1 MCLSQPRRHGSELR
15 LRGPTL
21 SDRRRRSPRCPSRGE
36 PLPCPGR
43 LAQAR
48 TWPPRVVHPTSRTW
62 LGPPSVDRAQ
72 GHSLLAPRVASARS
86 PGVPAS
92 CPHAQTGGET
102 AGILQKAGE
111 WRSAPPAA
119 QAGTG
124 NPRSALESVVK
135 RLQKAAVPLWL
146 QGGDTGRAPPRKPR
160 LAARRAPLVAFP
172 AFPRCTRFHGNY
184 TKLHSSHML
193 FPSLRSNPD
202 SNPLRPDTVL
212 LVLSLIPLIWYIFI
226 LILLCCCL
234 LSSDVS

>member
-21 SDRRRRSPRCPSRGE
+21 SDRRRRSPGCPSRGE

-48 TWPPRVVHPTSRTW
+48 PWPPRVVHPTSRTW

-102 AGILQKAGE
+102 AGE

-124 NPRSALESVVK
+124 TPRSALGSVAK
-135 RLQKAAVPLWL
+135 RLQVCKRQRCRSGCRAGTR
-146 QGGDTGRAPPRKPR
+146 GGPR
-160 LAARRAPLVAFP
+160 LGNP
-172 AFPRCTRFHGNY
+172 ALLPREPRWW
-184 TKLHSSHML
+184 LSR
-193 FPSLRSNPD
+193 PSLDAPGFTATTRSYILPTCYF
-202 SNPLRPDTVL
+202 PLCEATP
-212 LVLSLIPLIWYIFI
+212 I
-226 LILLCCCL
+226 LIL
-234 LSSDVS
+234 

>member
-21 SDRRRRSPRCPSRGE
+21 SDRQWRSPGCPSRGE

-43 LAQAR
+43 LAHAR

-124 NPRSALESVVK
+124 NPRSALGSVAK
-135 RLQKAAVPLWL
+135 HLQKAAVPLWL
-146 QGGDTGRAPPRKPR
+146 QGRDTGPGPAWETPPCCQASP
-160 LAARRAPLVAFP
+160 AGGFP
-172 AFPRCTRFHGNY
+172 GLPSMHPVSRQLHEATFFPRVISLSAKQPRF
-184 TKLHSSHML
+184 
-193 FPSLRSNPD
+193 
-202 SNPLRPDTVL
+202 
-212 LVLSLIPLIWYIFI
+212 
-226 LILLCCCL
+226 
-234 LSSDVS
+234 

>member
-21 SDRRRRSPRCPSRGE
+21 SDRRRRSPGCPSRGE

-124 NPRSALESVVK
+124 NPRSALGSVAK

-146 QGGDTGRAPPRKPR
+146 QGRDTGPGPASETPPCCQASP
-160 LAARRAPLVAFP
+160 AGGFP
-172 AFPRCTRFHGNY
+172 GLPSMHPVSRQLHEATFFPRVISLSVKQPRF
-184 TKLHSSHML
+184 
-193 FPSLRSNPD
+193 
-202 SNPLRPDTVL
+202 
-212 LVLSLIPLIWYIFI
+212 
-226 LILLCCCL
+226 
-234 LSSDVS
+234 